1 MSRSRRQ
8 RGFTLLEVGVS
19 LANLGAGVV
28 TRLQVFGGALRLQ
41 DRAARQV
48 GVVRQA
54 RAMMD
59 SLLLEAEP
67 LNGVRE
73 IEPTAEGYV
82 TVLRGRPAGP
92 EDNIVLGD
100 AEDLALEVVP
110 WIVEDEVKWQ
120 DATGVKTYALR
131 SLRLAQVSNS
141 GLERLREP

>member
-1 MSRSRRQ
+1 VRPSVRPP
-8 RGFTLLEVGVS
+8 GFTLLEVAVS
-19 LANLGAGVV
+19 LAILGAGVV
-28 TRLQVFGGALRLQ
+28 TCLQVFGGALRLQ

-67 LNGVRE
+67 LDGVRE

-92 EDNIVLGD
+92 EDNIVL
-100 AEDLALEVVP
+100 AEADDLGMDVVP
-110 WIVEDEVKWQ
+110 WIVEVEVTWQ
-120 DATGVKTYALR
+120 DATGAKTYALK
-131 SLRLAQVSNS
+131 SLRLAQTSNT
-141 GLERLREP
+141 GLQKLREP

>member
-1 MSRSRRQ
+1 MRLAGRRG
-8 RGFTLLEVGVS
+8 GFTLLEVAVS
-19 LANLGAGVV
+19 LAILGAGVV
-28 TRLQVFGGALRLQ
+28 TCLQVFSGALRLQ

-67 LNGVRE
+67 LNGMRE

-92 EDNIVLGD
+92 EDNIPLAD

-110 WIVEDEVKWQ
+110 WILEVDVTWQ
-120 DATGVKTYALR
+120 DATGAKTYSVR
-131 SLRLAQVSNS
+131 SLRLAQANTG
-141 GLERLREP
+141 GLQKLREP